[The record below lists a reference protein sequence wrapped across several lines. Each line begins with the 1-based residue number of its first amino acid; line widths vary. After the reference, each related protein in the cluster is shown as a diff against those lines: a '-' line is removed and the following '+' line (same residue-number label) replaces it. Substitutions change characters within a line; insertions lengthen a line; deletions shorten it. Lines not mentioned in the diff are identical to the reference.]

1 MRRFGRE
8 LTYEELA
15 DGMDAVHRRIRDT
28 MGFWKYRA
36 MERLRDSLLHNGVQ
50 VAIRQ
55 SLPGYPRGLL

>member
-1 MRRFGRE
+1 
-8 LTYEELA
+8 
-15 DGMDAVHRRIRDT
+15 MDAVHRRIRDT

>member
-28 MGFWKYRA
+28 MGFWKYEA
-36 MERLRDSLLHNGVQ
+36 MVGFSVFQLR

-55 SLPGYPRGLL
+55 SLPGYTRGLL